1 MRFSTAAVW
10 ALGVLMTWPTAA
22 AEVKNHPAVTPY
34 AGSVAT
40 RRDDDGFRS
49 YALVTAV
56 NEKGKTDDE
65 VLRTLKVDGN
75 VIRFSYENPKDRSAH
90 EIYTNYREGLEKGG
104 FKVLF
109 ACAGNECGPGYATSR
124 WGRVTGMRYASP
136 DMHYIA
142 AKGAKAGQEIYVA
155 VLVAKLRHHLEIV
168 EAGQMEKGLVTAKAI
183 GDGLLK
189 DGRAVLDGIFFDT
202 DKATLRAESKAAL
215 EVIAKFLSSNPA
227 LKVYIVGHTDSTG
240 EFGHNMRLSQDRA
253 AAVVAALVDSYK
265 IAPQRLSAH
274 GVGPLAPARANESE
288 EGRGQNRRVE
298 MVSR

>member
-1 MRFSTAAVW
+1 MNLSTTAVW
-10 ALGVLMTWPTAA
+10 ALGILTALPAVA
-22 AEVKNHPAVTPY
+22 AEVKDHPAVTPY
-34 AGSVAT
+34 AGSIST

-49 YALVTAV
+49 YTFVTSV

-65 VLRTLKVDGN
+65 VLRTLRVDGN
-75 VIRFSYENPKDRSAH
+75 VTRLSYENPKDRSAY

-104 FKVLF
+104 FQILF
-109 ACAGNECGPGYATSR
+109 SCAGKECGPGHATSR
-124 WGRVTGMRYASP
+124 WGRVTGMRYYSS

-142 AKGAKAGQEIYVA
+142 AKGARAGQEIYVA
-155 VLVAKLRHHLEIV
+155 VLVAKLRHQLEVV

-189 DGRAVLDGIFFDT
+189 NGRAVLDGIFFDT
-202 DKATLRAESKAAL
+202 DKATVKVESKPAL
-215 EVIAKFLSSNPA
+215 EVIAKFLTTNAA

-240 EFGHNMRLSQDRA
+240 EFGHNMKLSQDRA

-274 GVGPLAPARANESE
+274 GVGSLAPARANESE